1 MKQFVVIPRF
11 KENTNEI
18 MYFEPRIVKVVKGE
32 SIIWINRDTKVH
44 NLTSGDANSTLQSP
58 FFQTGSMLPGE
69 STTVKIDSNQQSIPY
84 YCTMHPSERGVIG
97 MLPKPEEQMT
107 EEEKTRFLDD
117 INVAISDNANQK
129 ILTRLQRQLDPAIIE
144 YLSDPHAPLIQS
156 RVMTIVFWDIS
167 NFSKLTEVFKDH
179 PELIAVFLN
188 EYLGLAVPI
197 IHEYGGIIDKFIGD
211 GILAYFGF
219 TEPDVDGSI
228 GASNAILAALKLKKA
243 FQVFKQNWLDIWK
256 TVNNFDINIDIKCG
270 VNTGSVLV
278 GLMGSQE
285 RDQFTVIG
293 THVNLASR
301 LEGIAEADQ
310 IVISQYT
317 MEKVEQKFNL
327 KSIQLREEKIKAFE
341 DIVEYY
347 VVLNQKVS

>member
-1 MKQFVVIPRF
+1 LKQFVVIPKF
-11 KENTNEI
+11 KENTKEI
-18 MYFEPRIVKVVKGE
+18 MYFEPRIVKIVKGE
-32 SIIWINRDTKVH
+32 SITWINRDTKVH

-97 MLPKPEEQMT
+97 MLPKPEDQMT
-107 EEEKTRFLDD
+107 DDEKARFLDD
-117 INVAISDNANQK
+117 LNLSISDNANQK

-144 YLSDPHAPLIQS
+144 YLSDPHATLIQN

-167 NFSKLTEVFKDH
+167 NFSKLTEVFKEH

-219 TEPDVDGSI
+219 KEPDDDGSI
-228 GASNAILAALKLKKA
+228 GASNAIIAALRIKKA
-243 FQVFKQNWLDIWK
+243 FQFFKKNWLDIWS
-256 TVNNFDINIDIKCG
+256 TVTSFDTNIDIKCG
-270 VNTGSVLV
+270 INTGSVLV

-301 LEGIAEADQ
+301 MEGIAEADQ

-317 MEKVEQKFNL
+317 KEKIAQKFNL
-327 KSIQLREEKIKAFE
+327 ETIEIREEKIKAFE
-341 DIVEYY
+341 DITEYY
-347 VVLNQKVS
+347 VVVGQN

>member
-1 MKQFVVIPRF
+1 
-11 KENTNEI
+11 
-18 MYFEPRIVKVVKGE
+18 MYFEPRIVKIVKGE
-32 SIIWINRDTKVH
+32 SITWINRDAKVH

-69 STTVKIDSNQQSIPY
+69 STTVKIDSNQQNIPY

-97 MLPKPEEQMT
+97 ILPKPEDQMT
-107 EEEKTRFLDD
+107 DDEKARFLDD
-117 INVAISDNANQK
+117 LNVSISDNANQK

-144 YLSDPHAPLIQS
+144 YLSDPHATLIQN

-188 EYLGLAVPI
+188 EYLGVAVPI

-219 TEPDVDGSI
+219 KEPDDDGSI
-228 GASNAILAALKLKKA
+228 GASNAIIAALSIKKA
-243 FQVFKQNWLDIWK
+243 FQFFKKNWLDIWS
-256 TVNNFDINIDIKCG
+256 TVTNFDTNIDIKCG
-270 VNTGSVLV
+270 INTGSVLV

-301 LEGIAEADQ
+301 MEGIAEADQ

-317 MEKVEQKFNL
+317 KEKIAQKFNL
-327 KSIQLREEKIKAFE
+327 ETIQIKEEKIKAFE
-341 DIVEYY
+341 DIAEYY
-347 VVLNQKVS
+347 VVTGQN

>member
-1 MKQFVVIPRF
+1 MTQFVIIPRF
-11 KENTNEI
+11 NENTTEI
-18 MYFEPRIVKVVKGE
+18 MYFEPRIAKIVKGE
-32 SIIWINRDTKVH
+32 SITWINRDTKVH
-44 NLTSGDANSTLQSP
+44 NLTSGDGNSSLPSP
-58 FFQTGSMLPGE
+58 FFQTGGMLPGE

-97 MLPKPEEQMT
+97 IFPTPEDQMT
-107 EEEKTRFLDD
+107 ESEKSKLLDD
-117 INVAISDNANQK
+117 INLSISDNANQK

-144 YLSDPHAPLIQS
+144 YLNDPYATLIQN
-156 RVMTIVFWDIS
+156 RLMTIVFWDIS

-188 EYLGLAVPI
+188 EYLGVAVPI
-197 IHEYGGIIDKFIGD
+197 IYEYGGIVDKFIGD

-219 TEPDVDGSI
+219 KERDDDGSV
-228 GASNAILAALKLKKA
+228 GASNSILAALKLKKS
-243 FQVFKQNWLDIWK
+243 FQIFKQNWLGIWK
-256 TVNNFDINIDIKCG
+256 SVTNFDINIDVKCG
-270 VNTGSVLV
+270 INTGSVLV
-278 GLMGSQE
+278 GLMGSEE

-317 MEKVEQKFNL
+317 KEKVLEKFNL
-327 KSIQLREEKIKAFE
+327 ETIQIKEKIKAFE
-341 DIVEYY
+341 DITEYY
-347 VVLNQKVS
+347 IVQSQN

>member
-1 MKQFVVIPRF
+1 
-11 KENTNEI
+11 
-18 MYFEPRIVKVVKGE
+18 
-32 SIIWINRDTKVH
+32 
-44 NLTSGDANSTLQSP
+44 
-58 FFQTGSMLPGE
+58 MLPGE

-97 MLPKPEEQMT
+97 MLPKPEDQMT
-107 EEEKTRFLDD
+107 EDEKARFLGDL
-117 INVAISDNANQK
+117 NLSISDNANQK

-144 YLSDPHAPLIQS
+144 YLSDPHATLIQN

-167 NFSKLTEVFKDH
+167 NFSKLTEIFKDH

-188 EYLGLAVPI
+188 EYLGVAVPI

-219 TEPDVDGSI
+219 KETDDDGSI
-228 GASNAILAALKLKKA
+228 GASNAIIAALKIKKA
-243 FQVFKQNWLDIWK
+243 FQFFKKNWLDIWS
-256 TVNNFDINIDIKCG
+256 TVTNFDTNIDIKCG
-270 VNTGSVLV
+270 INTGSVLV

-301 LEGIAEADQ
+301 MEGIAEADQ

-317 MEKVEQKFNL
+317 KEKVSQKF
-327 KSIQLREEKIKAFE
+327 KMETIQIKEEKIKAFE
-341 DIVEYY
+341 DITEYY
-347 VVLNQKVS
+347 VVTGQY

>member
-1 MKQFVVIPRF
+1 LRKFVVIPKF
-11 KENTNEI
+11 KENTKEI
-18 MYFEPRIVKVVKGE
+18 TYFEPRVVKIVKGE
-32 SIIWINRDTKVH
+32 SITWINRDTKVH
-44 NLTSGDANSTLQSP
+44 NLTSGDANSTLPSP

-97 MLPKPEEQMT
+97 MLPKPEDQMT
-107 EEEKTRFLDD
+107 EDEKARFLDD
-117 INVAISDNANQK
+117 LNLSISDNANQK

-144 YLSDPHAPLIQS
+144 YLSDPHATLIQN

-167 NFSKLTEVFKDH
+167 NFSKLTEIFKDH

-188 EYLGLAVPI
+188 EYLGVAVPI
-197 IHEYGGIIDKFIGD
+197 IHENGGIIDKFIGD

-219 TEPDVDGSI
+219 KETDDDGSI
-228 GASNAILAALKLKKA
+228 GASNAIIAALKIKKA
-243 FQVFKQNWLDIWK
+243 FQFFKKNWLDIWS
-256 TVNNFDINIDIKCG
+256 TVTNFDTNIDIKCG
-270 VNTGSVLV
+270 INTGSVLV

-301 LEGIAEADQ
+301 MEGIAETDQ

-317 MEKVEQKFNL
+317 KEKVSQKFNMET
-327 KSIQLREEKIKAFE
+327 IQIKEEKIKAFE
-341 DIVEYY
+341 DITEYY
-347 VVLNQKVS
+347 VVIDQN

>member
-1 MKQFVVIPRF
+1 MVIPRF
-11 KENTNEI
+11 EENSTEI
-18 MYFEPRIVKVVKGE
+18 MYFEPRVVKIIKGE
-32 SIIWINRDTKVH
+32 SITWINRDTRVH
-44 NLTSGDANSTLQSP
+44 SLISGDANSSLPSP

-84 YCTMHPSERGVIG
+84 YCSMHPSERGVVGIFPTQEDQ
-97 MLPKPEEQMT
+97 MPET
-107 EEEKTRFLDD
+107 EKSKFLDD
-117 INVAISDNANQK
+117 INLSISDNANQK

-144 YLSDPHAPLIQS
+144 YLSDPSATLIQN

-188 EYLGLAVPI
+188 EYLGIAVPI
-197 IHEYGGIIDKFIGD
+197 IHENGGVVDKFIGD

-219 TEPDVDGSI
+219 KERDDDGSV
-228 GASNAILAALKLKKA
+228 GALNAILAALKLKES
-243 FQVFKQNWLDIWK
+243 FQSFKQNWLDIWK
-256 TVNNFDINIDIKCG
+256 TVTNFDTNIDIKCG
-270 VNTGSVLV
+270 INTGSVLV
-278 GLMGSQE
+278 GLMGSEE

-317 MEKVEQKFNL
+317 KEKVVEKFNL
-327 KSIQLREEKIKAFE
+327 ETIQIKEDKIKAFE
-341 DIVEYY
+341 DILEYY
-347 VVLNQKVS
+347 IVLSNKN

>member
-1 MKQFVVIPRF
+1 
-11 KENTNEI
+11 
-18 MYFEPRIVKVVKGE
+18 
-32 SIIWINRDTKVH
+32 
-44 NLTSGDANSTLQSP
+44 
-58 FFQTGSMLPGE
+58 MLPGE
-69 STTVKIDSNQQSIPY
+69 STTVKIDSNQQNIPY

-97 MLPKPEEQMT
+97 ILPKPEDQMT
-107 EEEKTRFLDD
+107 DDEKARFLDD
-117 INVAISDNANQK
+117 LNVSISDNANQK

-144 YLSDPHAPLIQS
+144 YLSDPHATLIQN

-188 EYLGLAVPI
+188 EYLGVAVPI

-219 TEPDVDGSI
+219 KEPDDDGSI
-228 GASNAILAALKLKKA
+228 GASNAIIAALSIKKA
-243 FQVFKQNWLDIWK
+243 FQFFKKNWLDIWS
-256 TVNNFDINIDIKCG
+256 TVTNFDTNIDIKCG
-270 VNTGSVLV
+270 INTGSVLV

-301 LEGIAEADQ
+301 MEGIAEADQ

-317 MEKVEQKFNL
+317 KEKIAQKFNL
-327 KSIQLREEKIKAFE
+327 ETIQIKEEKIKAFE
-341 DIVEYY
+341 DIAEYY
-347 VVLNQKVS
+347 VVTGQN

>member
-1 MKQFVVIPRF
+1 MKQFVVIPKF
-11 KENTNEI
+11 KENTKEI
-18 MYFEPRIVKVVKGE
+18 TYFEPRIVKIVKGE
-32 SIIWINRDTKVH
+32 SITWINRDTKVH
-44 NLTSGDANSTLQSP
+44 NLTSGDANSTLPSP

-97 MLPKPEEQMT
+97 MLPKPEDQMT
-107 EEEKTRFLDD
+107 EDEKARFLDD
-117 INVAISDNANQK
+117 LNLSISDNANQK

-144 YLSDPHAPLIQS
+144 YLSDPHATLIQN

-167 NFSKLTEVFKDH
+167 NFSKLTEIFKDH

-188 EYLGLAVPI
+188 EYLGVAVPI

-211 GILAYFGF
+211 GIMAYFGF
-219 TEPDVDGSI
+219 KETDDDGSI
-228 GASNAILAALKLKKA
+228 GASNAIIAALKIKKT
-243 FQVFKQNWLDIWK
+243 FQFFKKNWLDIWS
-256 TVNNFDINIDIKCG
+256 TVTNFDTNIDIKCG
-270 VNTGSVLV
+270 INTGSVLV

-301 LEGIAEADQ
+301 MEGIAEADQ

-317 MEKVEQKFNL
+317 KEKVSQKFNMET
-327 KSIQLREEKIKAFE
+327 IQMKEEKIKAFE
-341 DIVEYY
+341 DITEYY
-347 VVLNQKVS
+347 VVIGQN

>member
-1 MKQFVVIPRF
+1 MKQFVVIPKF
-11 KENTNEI
+11 KENTKEI
-18 MYFEPRIVKVVKGE
+18 TYFEPRIVKIVKGE
-32 SIIWINRDTKVH
+32 SITWINRDTKVH
-44 NLTSGDANSTLQSP
+44 NLTSGDANSTLPSP

-97 MLPKPEEQMT
+97 MLPKPEDQMT
-107 EEEKTRFLDD
+107 EEEKARFLDD
-117 INVAISDNANQK
+117 LKLSISDNANQK

-144 YLSDPHAPLIQS
+144 YLSDPHATLIQNK
-156 RVMTIVFWDIS
+156 VMTIVFWDIS
-167 NFSKLTEVFKDH
+167 NFSKLTEIFKDH

-188 EYLGLAVPI
+188 EYLGVAVPI

-219 TEPDVDGSI
+219 KEPDDDGSI
-228 GASNAILAALKLKKA
+228 GASNAIIAALKIKNA
-243 FQVFKQNWLDIWK
+243 FQFFKKNWLDIWS
-256 TVNNFDINIDIKCG
+256 TVTNFDTNIDIKCG
-270 VNTGSVLV
+270 INTGSVLV

-301 LEGIAEADQ
+301 MEGIAEADQ

-317 MEKVEQKFNL
+317 KEKVSQKF
-327 KSIQLREEKIKAFE
+327 KMETIQIKEEKIKAFE
-341 DIVEYY
+341 DITEYY
-347 VVLNQKVS
+347 VITGQY

>member
-1 MKQFVVIPRF
+1 MKQFVVIPKF
-11 KENTNEI
+11 KENTKEI
-18 MYFEPRIVKVVKGE
+18 TYFKPRIVKIVKGE
-32 SIIWINRDTKVH
+32 SITWINRDTKVH

-58 FFQTGSMLPGE
+58 FFQTGGMLPGE

-97 MLPKPEEQMT
+97 MLPKPEDQMT
-107 EEEKTRFLDD
+107 EDEKARFLDD
-117 INVAISDNANQK
+117 LNLSISDNANQK

-144 YLSDPHAPLIQS
+144 YLSDPHATLIQN

-167 NFSKLTEVFKDH
+167 NFSKLTEIFKDH

-188 EYLGLAVPI
+188 EYFGVAVPI

-219 TEPDVDGSI
+219 KETDDDGSI
-228 GASNAILAALKLKKA
+228 GASNAIIAALKIKKA
-243 FQVFKQNWLDIWK
+243 FQFFKKNWLDIWS
-256 TVNNFDINIDIKCG
+256 TVTNFDTNIDIKCG
-270 VNTGSVLV
+270 INTGSVLV

-301 LEGIAEADQ
+301 MEGIAEADQ

-317 MEKVEQKFNL
+317 KEKVSQKFNMET
-327 KSIQLREEKIKAFE
+327 IQIKEEKIKAFE
-341 DIVEYY
+341 DITEYY
-347 VVLNQKVS
+347 VVIDQN

>member
-32 SIIWINRDTKVH
+32 SITWINRDTKVH
-44 NLTSGDANSTLQSP
+44 NLTSGDANSTLPSP

-117 INVAISDNANQK
+117 INLAISDNANQK

-144 YLSDPHAPLIQS
+144 YLSDPHAPLIQN

-188 EYLGLAVPI
+188 EYLGVAVPI

-228 GASNAILAALKLKKA
+228 GASNAILAALKLKNA
-243 FQVFKQNWLDIWK
+243 FQIFKQNWLDIWK

-317 MEKVEQKFNL
+317 MEKVAQKFNL
-327 KSIQLREEKIKAFE
+327 ESIQLREKIKAFE
-341 DIVEYY
+341 DIMEYY
-347 VVLNQKVS
+347 VVLSQN

>member
-1 MKQFVVIPRF
+1 LRKFVVIPKF
-11 KENTNEI
+11 KENIKEI
-18 MYFEPRIVKVVKGE
+18 TYFEPRVVKIVKGE
-32 SIIWINRDTKVH
+32 SITWINRDTKVH

-97 MLPKPEEQMT
+97 MLPKPEDQMT
-107 EEEKTRFLDD
+107 EDEKARFLNDL
-117 INVAISDNANQK
+117 NLSISDNANQK

-144 YLSDPHAPLIQS
+144 YLSDPHATLIQS

-167 NFSKLTEVFKDH
+167 NFSKMTEIFKDH

-188 EYLGLAVPI
+188 EYLGVAVPI
-197 IHEYGGIIDKFIGD
+197 IHEHGGIIDKFIGD
-211 GILAYFGF
+211 GIMAYFGF
-219 TEPDVDGSI
+219 KETDDDGSI
-228 GASNAILAALKLKKA
+228 GASNAIIAALKIKKA
-243 FQVFKQNWLDIWK
+243 FQFFKKNWLDIWS
-256 TVNNFDINIDIKCG
+256 TVTNFDTNIDIKCG
-270 VNTGSVLV
+270 INTGSVLV

-301 LEGIAEADQ
+301 MEGIAEADQ
-310 IVISQYT
+310 IVISQYAK
-317 MEKVEQKFNL
+317 EKVSQKFNTET
-327 KSIQLREEKIKAFE
+327 IQIKEEKIKAFE
-341 DIVEYY
+341 DITEYY
-347 VVLNQKVS
+347 VVIGQN

>member
-1 MKQFVVIPRF
+1 MKQFVVIPKF
-11 KENTNEI
+11 KENTKEI
-18 MYFEPRIVKVVKGE
+18 TYFEPRIVKIAKGE
-32 SIIWINRDTKVH
+32 SITWINRDTKVH
-44 NLTSGDANSTLQSP
+44 NLTSGDANSTLPSP

-97 MLPKPEEQMT
+97 MLPKPEDQMT
-107 EEEKTRFLDD
+107 EDEKARFLDD
-117 INVAISDNANQK
+117 LNLSISDNANQK

-144 YLSDPHAPLIQS
+144 YLSDPHASLIQN
-156 RVMTIVFWDIS
+156 RVMTIIFWDIS
-167 NFSKLTEVFKDH
+167 NFSKLTEIFKDH

-188 EYLGLAVPI
+188 EYLGVAVPI

-211 GILAYFGF
+211 GIMAYFGF
-219 TEPDVDGSI
+219 KETDDDGSI
-228 GASNAILAALKLKKA
+228 GASNAILAALKIKKA
-243 FQVFKQNWLDIWK
+243 FQFFKKNWLDIWSSV
-256 TVNNFDINIDIKCG
+256 TNFETNIDIKCG
-270 VNTGSVLV
+270 INTGSVLV

-301 LEGIAEADQ
+301 MEGIAETDQ

-317 MEKVEQKFNL
+317 KEKVLQKFNMET
-327 KSIQLREEKIKAFE
+327 IQIKEEKIKAFE
-341 DIVEYY
+341 DITEYY
-347 VVLNQKVS
+347 VVMGQN

>member
-1 MKQFVVIPRF
+1 
-11 KENTNEI
+11 
-18 MYFEPRIVKVVKGE
+18 MYFEPRIVKIVKGE
-32 SIIWINRDTKVH
+32 SITWINRDTKVH

-69 STTVKIDSNQQSIPY
+69 STTVKIDSNQQNIPY

-97 MLPKPEEQMT
+97 ILPKPEDQMT
-107 EEEKTRFLDD
+107 DDEKARFLDD
-117 INVAISDNANQK
+117 LNVSISDNANQK

-144 YLSDPHAPLIQS
+144 YLSDPHATLIQN

-188 EYLGLAVPI
+188 EYLGVAVPI

-219 TEPDVDGSI
+219 KEPDDDGSI
-228 GASNAILAALKLKKA
+228 GASNAIIAALRIKKA
-243 FQVFKQNWLDIWK
+243 FQFFKKNWLDIWS
-256 TVNNFDINIDIKCG
+256 TVTNFDTNIDIKCG
-270 VNTGSVLV
+270 INTGSVLV

-301 LEGIAEADQ
+301 MEGIAEADQ

-317 MEKVEQKFNL
+317 KEKISQEFNL
-327 KSIQLREEKIKAFE
+327 ETIQIKEEKIKAFE
-341 DIVEYY
+341 DIAEYY
-347 VVLNQKVS
+347 VVTGQN

>member
-1 MKQFVVIPRF
+1 LKHFVVIPKF
-11 KENTNEI
+11 KENTKEI
-18 MYFEPRIVKVVKGE
+18 TYFEPRIVKIVKGE
-32 SIIWINRDTKVH
+32 SITWINRDTKVH
-44 NLTSGDANSTLQSP
+44 NLTSGDANSTLPSP

-97 MLPKPEEQMT
+97 MLPKPEDQMT
-107 EEEKTRFLDD
+107 EDEKARFLDD
-117 INVAISDNANQK
+117 LNLSISDNANQK

-144 YLSDPHAPLIQS
+144 YLSDPHATLIQN

-167 NFSKLTEVFKDH
+167 NFSKLTEIFKDH

-188 EYLGLAVPI
+188 EYLGVAVPI

-211 GILAYFGF
+211 GIMAYFGF
-219 TEPDVDGSI
+219 KETDDDGSI
-228 GASNAILAALKLKKA
+228 GASNAIIAALKIKNA
-243 FQVFKQNWLDIWK
+243 FQFFKKNWLDIWS
-256 TVNNFDINIDIKCG
+256 TVTNFDTNIDIKCG
-270 VNTGSVLV
+270 INTGSVLV

-301 LEGIAEADQ
+301 MEGIAEADQ

-317 MEKVEQKFNL
+317 KEKVSQKFKL
-327 KSIQLREEKIKAFE
+327 ETIQIKEEKIKAFE
-341 DIVEYY
+341 DITEYY
-347 VVLNQKVS
+347 VVIGQN

>member
-1 MKQFVVIPRF
+1 MKQFVVIPKF
-11 KENTNEI
+11 KENTKEI
-18 MYFEPRIVKVVKGE
+18 AYFEPRIVKIVKGE
-32 SIIWINRDTKVH
+32 SITWINRDTKVH
-44 NLTSGDANSTLQSP
+44 NLTSGDANSTLPSP

-97 MLPKPEEQMT
+97 MLPKPEDQMT
-107 EEEKTRFLDD
+107 EDEKARFLGDLNLS
-117 INVAISDNANQK
+117 IADNANQK

-144 YLSDPHAPLIQS
+144 YLSDPHATLIQN

-167 NFSKLTEVFKDH
+167 NFSKLTEIFKDH

-188 EYLGLAVPI
+188 EYLGVAVPI

-219 TEPDVDGSI
+219 KETDDDGSI
-228 GASNAILAALKLKKA
+228 GASNAIIAALKIKKA
-243 FQVFKQNWLDIWK
+243 FQFFKKNWLDIWS
-256 TVNNFDINIDIKCG
+256 TVTNFDTNIDIKCG
-270 VNTGSVLV
+270 INTGSVLV

-301 LEGIAEADQ
+301 MEGIAEADQ

-317 MEKVEQKFNL
+317 KEKVSQKFNMET
-327 KSIQLREEKIKAFE
+327 IQIKDEKIKAFE
-341 DIVEYY
+341 DITEYY
-347 VVLNQKVS
+347 VVMGQN

>member
-1 MKQFVVIPRF
+1 LKQFVVIPKF
-11 KENTNEI
+11 KENTKEI
-18 MYFEPRIVKVVKGE
+18 MYFEPRIVKIVKGE
-32 SIIWINRDTKVH
+32 SITWINRDTKVH

-97 MLPKPEEQMT
+97 MLPKPEDQMT
-107 EEEKTRFLDD
+107 DDEKARFLDD
-117 INVAISDNANQK
+117 LNLSISDNANQK

-144 YLSDPHAPLIQS
+144 YLSDPHATLIQN

-167 NFSKLTEVFKDH
+167 NFSKLTEVFKEH

-188 EYLGLAVPI
+188 EYLGVAVPI

-219 TEPDVDGSI
+219 KEPDDDGSI
-228 GASNAILAALKLKKA
+228 GASNAIIAALRIKKA
-243 FQVFKQNWLDIWK
+243 FQFFKKNWLDIWS
-256 TVNNFDINIDIKCG
+256 TVTSFDTNIDIKCG
-270 VNTGSVLV
+270 INTGSVLV

-301 LEGIAEADQ
+301 MEGIAEADQ

-317 MEKVEQKFNL
+317 KEKIAQKFNL
-327 KSIQLREEKIKAFE
+327 ETIEIREEKIKAFE
-341 DIVEYY
+341 DITEYY
-347 VVLNQKVS
+347 VVVGQN

>member
-1 MKQFVVIPRF
+1 
-11 KENTNEI
+11 
-18 MYFEPRIVKVVKGE
+18 
-32 SIIWINRDTKVH
+32 
-44 NLTSGDANSTLQSP
+44 
-58 FFQTGSMLPGE
+58 MLPGE

-84 YCTMHPSERGVIG
+84 YCSMHPSERGVIG
-97 MLPKPEEQMT
+97 IFPTQKDQMT
-107 EEEKTRFLDD
+107 ETEKSKFLND
-117 INVAISDNANQK
+117 INLSISDNANQK

-144 YLSDPHAPLIQS
+144 YLSDPSATLIQN

-188 EYLGLAVPI
+188 EYLGIAVPI
-197 IHEYGGIIDKFIGD
+197 IRENGGIVDKFIGD

-219 TEPDVDGSI
+219 KERDDDGSV
-228 GASNAILAALKLKKA
+228 GALNAILAALKLKKS
-243 FQVFKQNWLDIWK
+243 FQSFKQNWLDIWK
-256 TVNNFDINIDIKCG
+256 TVTNFDTNIDIKCG
-270 VNTGSVLV
+270 INTGSVLV
-278 GLMGSQE
+278 GLMGSEE

-317 MEKVEQKFNL
+317 KEKVGEKFNL
-327 KSIQLREEKIKAFE
+327 ETIKIKEDKIKAFE
-341 DIVEYY
+341 DILEYY
-347 VVLNQKVS
+347 IVLSNKN

>member
-1 MKQFVVIPRF
+1 MKQFVVIPKF
-11 KENTNEI
+11 KENTKEI
-18 MYFEPRIVKVVKGE
+18 TYFEPRIVKIVKGE
-32 SIIWINRDTKVH
+32 SITWINRDTKVH
-44 NLTSGDANSTLQSP
+44 NLTSGDANSTLPSP

-97 MLPKPEEQMT
+97 MLPKPEDQMT
-107 EEEKTRFLDD
+107 EDEKARFLDD
-117 INVAISDNANQK
+117 LNLSISDNANQK

-144 YLSDPHAPLIQS
+144 YLSDPHAALIQN

-167 NFSKLTEVFKDH
+167 NFSKLTEIFKDH

-188 EYLGLAVPI
+188 EYLGVAVPI

-211 GILAYFGF
+211 GIMAYFGF
-219 TEPDVDGSI
+219 KETDDDGSI
-228 GASNAILAALKLKKA
+228 GASNAIIAALKIKKA
-243 FQVFKQNWLDIWK
+243 FQFFKKNWLDIWS
-256 TVNNFDINIDIKCG
+256 TVTNFDTNIDIKCG
-270 VNTGSVLV
+270 INTGSVLV

-301 LEGIAEADQ
+301 MEGIAEADQ

-317 MEKVEQKFNL
+317 KEKVSQKFNMET
-327 KSIQLREEKIKAFE
+327 IQMKEEKIKAFE
-341 DIVEYY
+341 DITEYY
-347 VVLNQKVS
+347 VVIGQN

>member
-1 MKQFVVIPRF
+1 
-11 KENTNEI
+11 
-18 MYFEPRIVKVVKGE
+18 MYFEPRIVKIVKGE
-32 SIIWINRDTKVH
+32 SITWINRDTKVH

-69 STTVKIDSNQQSIPY
+69 STTVKIDSNQQNIPY

-97 MLPKPEEQMT
+97 ILPKPEDQMT
-107 EEEKTRFLDD
+107 DDEKARFLDD
-117 INVAISDNANQK
+117 LNVSISDNANQK

-144 YLSDPHAPLIQS
+144 YLSDPHATLIQN

-188 EYLGLAVPI
+188 EYLGVAVPI

-219 TEPDVDGSI
+219 KEPDDDGSI
-228 GASNAILAALKLKKA
+228 GASNAIIAALRIKKA
-243 FQVFKQNWLDIWK
+243 FQFFKKNWLDIWS
-256 TVNNFDINIDIKCG
+256 TVTDFDTNIDIKCG
-270 VNTGSVLV
+270 INTGSVLV

-301 LEGIAEADQ
+301 MEGIAEADQ

-317 MEKVEQKFNL
+317 KEKIAQKFNL
-327 KSIQLREEKIKAFE
+327 ETIPIKEEKIKAFE
-341 DIVEYY
+341 DIAEYY
-347 VVLNQKVS
+347 VVTGQN

>member
-1 MKQFVVIPRF
+1 MKQFVVIPKF

-18 MYFEPRIVKVVKGE
+18 AYFEPRIVKIVKGE
-32 SIIWINRDTKVH
+32 SITWINLDTKVH
-44 NLTSGDANSTLQSP
+44 NLTSGDAKSTLPSP

-97 MLPKPEEQMT
+97 MLPKSEDQMT
-107 EEEKTRFLDD
+107 EDEKARFLDD
-117 INVAISDNANQK
+117 LNLSISDNANQK

-144 YLSDPHAPLIQS
+144 YLSDPHAILIQNK
-156 RVMTIVFWDIS
+156 VMTIVFWDIS
-167 NFSKLTEVFKDH
+167 NFSKLTEIFKDH

-188 EYLGLAVPI
+188 EYLGVAVPI

-219 TEPDVDGSI
+219 KETDDDGSI
-228 GASNAILAALKLKKA
+228 GASNALIAALKIKKA
-243 FQVFKQNWLDIWK
+243 FQFFKKNWLDIWS
-256 TVNNFDINIDIKCG
+256 TVTNFDTNIDIKCG
-270 VNTGSVLV
+270 INTGSVLV

-301 LEGIAEADQ
+301 MEGISEADQ

-317 MEKVEQKFNL
+317 KEKVSQKFNMET
-327 KSIQLREEKIKAFE
+327 IQIKEEKIKAFE
-341 DIVEYY
+341 DITEYY
-347 VVLNQKVS
+347 VVMGQN

>member
-1 MKQFVVIPRF
+1 MKQFVVIPKF
-11 KENTNEI
+11 KENTKEI
-18 MYFEPRIVKVVKGE
+18 TYFEPRIVKIVKGE
-32 SIIWINRDTKVH
+32 SITWINRDTKVH
-44 NLTSGDANSTLQSP
+44 NLTSGDANSTLPSP

-97 MLPKPEEQMT
+97 MLPKPEDQMT
-107 EEEKTRFLDD
+107 EDEKARFLDD
-117 INVAISDNANQK
+117 LNLSISDNANQK

-144 YLSDPHAPLIQS
+144 YLSDPHATLIQN

-167 NFSKLTEVFKDH
+167 NFSKLTEIFKDH

-188 EYLGLAVPI
+188 EYLGVAVPI

-211 GILAYFGF
+211 GIMAYFGF
-219 TEPDVDGSI
+219 KETDDDGSI
-228 GASNAILAALKLKKA
+228 GASNAIIAALKIKNA
-243 FQVFKQNWLDIWK
+243 FQFFKKNWLDIWS
-256 TVNNFDINIDIKCG
+256 TVTNFDTNIDIKCG
-270 VNTGSVLV
+270 INTGSVLV

-301 LEGIAEADQ
+301 MEGIAEADQ

-317 MEKVEQKFNL
+317 KEKVSQKFKL
-327 KSIQLREEKIKAFE
+327 ETIQIKEEKIKAFE
-341 DIVEYY
+341 DITEYY
-347 VVLNQKVS
+347 VAIGQN

>member
-1 MKQFVVIPRF
+1 
-11 KENTNEI
+11 
-18 MYFEPRIVKVVKGE
+18 MYFEPRIVKIVKGE
-32 SIIWINRDTKVH
+32 SITWINRDTKVH

-69 STTVKIDSNQQSIPY
+69 STTVKIDSNQQNIPY

-97 MLPKPEEQMT
+97 ILPKPEDQMT
-107 EEEKTRFLDD
+107 DDEKARFLDD
-117 INVAISDNANQK
+117 LNVSISDNANQK

-144 YLSDPHAPLIQS
+144 YLSDPHATLIQN

-188 EYLGLAVPI
+188 EYLGVAVPI

-219 TEPDVDGSI
+219 KEPDDDGSI
-228 GASNAILAALKLKKA
+228 GASNAIIAALRIKKA
-243 FQVFKQNWLDIWK
+243 FQFFKKNWLDIWS
-256 TVNNFDINIDIKCG
+256 TVTNFDTNIDIKCG
-270 VNTGSVLV
+270 INTGSVLV

-301 LEGIAEADQ
+301 MEGIAEADQ

-317 MEKVEQKFNL
+317 KEKIAQKFNL
-327 KSIQLREEKIKAFE
+327 ETIQIKEEKIKAFE
-341 DIVEYY
+341 DIAEYY
-347 VVLNQKVS
+347 VVTGQN

>member
-1 MKQFVVIPRF
+1 LKQFVVIPKF
-11 KENTNEI
+11 KENTKEI
-18 MYFEPRIVKVVKGE
+18 TYFEPRIVKIVKGE
-32 SIIWINRDTKVH
+32 SITWINRDTKVH
-44 NLTSGDANSTLQSP
+44 NLTSGDANSTLPSP

-97 MLPKPEEQMT
+97 MLPKPVDQMI
-107 EEEKTRFLDD
+107 EDEKARFLDD
-117 INVAISDNANQK
+117 LNLSISDNANQK

-144 YLSDPHAPLIQS
+144 YLSDPHATLIQN

-167 NFSKLTEVFKDH
+167 NFSKLTEIFKDH

-188 EYLGLAVPI
+188 EYLGVAVPI

-211 GILAYFGF
+211 GIMAYFGF
-219 TEPDVDGSI
+219 KETDDDGSI
-228 GASNAILAALKLKKA
+228 GASNAIIAALKIKKA
-243 FQVFKQNWLDIWK
+243 FQFFKKNWLDIWSSV
-256 TVNNFDINIDIKCG
+256 TNFDTNIDIKCG
-270 VNTGSVLV
+270 INTGSVLV

-301 LEGIAEADQ
+301 MEGIAEADQ

-317 MEKVEQKFNL
+317 KEKVSQKFKL
-327 KSIQLREEKIKAFE
+327 ETIQIKEEKIKAFE
-341 DIVEYY
+341 DITEYY
-347 VVLNQKVS
+347 VVIGQN

>member
-1 MKQFVVIPRF
+1 MVIPRF
-11 KENTNEI
+11 EENTTEI
-18 MYFEPRIVKVVKGE
+18 MYFEPRVVKIIKGE
-32 SIIWINRDTKVH
+32 SITWINRDTRVH
-44 NLTSGDANSTLQSP
+44 NLISGDANSSLPSP
-58 FFQTGSMLPGE
+58 FFQTGGMLPGE

-84 YCTMHPSERGVIG
+84 YCSMHPSERGVIG
-97 MLPKPEEQMT
+97 IFPTQEDQMT
-107 EEEKTRFLDD
+107 ETEKSKFLND
-117 INVAISDNANQK
+117 INLSISDNANQK

-144 YLSDPHAPLIQS
+144 YLSDPSATLIQN

-188 EYLGLAVPI
+188 EYLGIAVPI
-197 IHEYGGIIDKFIGD
+197 IHENDGVVDKFIGD

-219 TEPDVDGSI
+219 KERDDDGSV
-228 GASNAILAALKLKKA
+228 GALNAILAALKLKKS
-243 FQVFKQNWLDIWK
+243 FQSFKQNWLDIWK
-256 TVNNFDINIDIKCG
+256 TVTNFDTNIDIKCG
-270 VNTGSVLV
+270 INTGSVLV
-278 GLMGSQE
+278 GLMGSEE

-317 MEKVEQKFNL
+317 KEKVVEKFNL
-327 KSIQLREEKIKAFE
+327 ETIQIKEDKIKAFE
-341 DIVEYY
+341 DIFEYY
-347 VVLNQKVS
+347 IVLSNKN

>member
-1 MKQFVVIPRF
+1 
-11 KENTNEI
+11 
-18 MYFEPRIVKVVKGE
+18 MYFEPRIVKIVKGE
-32 SIIWINRDTKVH
+32 SITWINRDTKVH
-44 NLTSGDANSTLQSP
+44 NLTSGDANSTLPSP

-97 MLPKPEEQMT
+97 MLPKPKDQMT
-107 EEEKTRFLDD
+107 EDEKARFLHDL
-117 INVAISDNANQK
+117 NLSISDNANQK

-144 YLSDPHAPLIQS
+144 YLSDPHASLIQN
-156 RVMTIVFWDIS
+156 RVMTIIFWDIS
-167 NFSKLTEVFKDH
+167 NFSKLTEIFKDH

-188 EYLGLAVPI
+188 EYLGVAVPI

-211 GILAYFGF
+211 GIMAYFGF
-219 TEPDVDGSI
+219 KETDDDGSI
-228 GASNAILAALKLKKA
+228 GASNAILAALKIKKA
-243 FQVFKQNWLDIWK
+243 FQFFKKNWLDIWS
-256 TVNNFDINIDIKCG
+256 TVTNFDTNIDIKCG
-270 VNTGSVLV
+270 INTGSVLV

-301 LEGIAEADQ
+301 MEGIAEADQ

-317 MEKVEQKFNL
+317 KEKVSQKFNMET
-327 KSIQLREEKIKAFE
+327 IQIKEEKIKAFE
-341 DIVEYY
+341 DITEYY
-347 VVLNQKVS
+347 VVIGQN

>member
-11 KENTNEI
+11 KEYTNEI
-18 MYFEPRIVKVVKGE
+18 MYFEPRIVKIVKGE
-32 SIIWINRDTKVH
+32 SITWINRDTKVH
-44 NLTSGDANSTLQSP
+44 NLISGDASSTLQSP

-97 MLPKPEEQMT
+97 MLSKPEEQMT

-117 INVAISDNANQK
+117 INLAISDNANQK

-144 YLSDPHAPLIQS
+144 YLSDPHATLIQN
-156 RVMTIVFWDIS
+156 RVLTIVFWDIS

-188 EYLGLAVPI
+188 EYLGVAVPI

-219 TEPDVDGSI
+219 KEPDDGGSI
-228 GASNAILAALKLKKA
+228 GASNAILAALSLKKA
-243 FQVFKQNWLDIWK
+243 FQNFKHNWLDIWK
-256 TVNNFDINIDIKCG
+256 TVSNFDISIDVKCG
-270 VNTGSVLV
+270 VNTGFVLV

-317 MEKVEQKFNL
+317 MEKVAQKFNL
-327 KSIQLREEKIKAFE
+327 ESIQLGEEKIKAFE
-341 DIVEYY
+341 DIREYY
-347 VVLNQKVS
+347 VVLSQN